1 MFSLSGT
8 KSKNL
13 QLVYQLKIIFTIIFF
28 LDIEKILSKNYVCEI
43 NQNKTIGTSNF
54 FFMFKLINYLMVDQ
68 WKLFKWNQKKNV
80 VSHKLILWRPNRKS
94 FLFLFFLTI
103 IPQIIILLLFYR
115 WPTRLG
121 QWFQFAN
128 IYYFVGEVHIF
139 KSFWKRF

>member
-68 WKLFKWNQKKNV
+68 
-80 VSHKLILWRPNRKS
+80 
-94 FLFLFFLTI
+94 
-103 IPQIIILLLFYR
+103 
-115 WPTRLG
+115 
-121 QWFQFAN
+121 
-128 IYYFVGEVHIF
+128 
-139 KSFWKRF
+139 